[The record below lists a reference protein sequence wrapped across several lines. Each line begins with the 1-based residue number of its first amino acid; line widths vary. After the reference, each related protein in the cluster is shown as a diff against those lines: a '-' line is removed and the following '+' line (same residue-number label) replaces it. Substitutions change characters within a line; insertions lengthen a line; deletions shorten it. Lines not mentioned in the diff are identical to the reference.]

1 MKPTD
6 EQKQTLIDKYLE
18 GRLSEQEQQDFQ
30 EQIQDADFEAEVR
43 FQEGLDDAVQ
53 DLAKAEHPLKKLFQ
67 AEEKKIK
74 DGTLGEGKALPHFK
88 KKKPR
93 PQPTIGR
100 YFMMRAAG
108 LAILAL
114 VVYQLWPFLFPSFPN
129 TSDFPTAAIKSL
141 ERPPQMTQITKSGE
155 DQTTDSL
162 AINCITYYKSEDQF
176 PIALSCFQDLNK
188 RQTTPE
194 IRYYTAQ
201 CFFNLEDYESA
212 IPIYDELLASTTIHD
227 DQIQDQIRWN
237 RLLSLV
243 LIQET
248 GYKEELQNMI
258 QDKDFKYLREAQKL
272 RELLDRYL

>member
-43 FQEGLDDAVQ
+43 FQEGLEGAVQ
-53 DLAKAEHPLKKLFQ
+53 DLAKAEHPLKKIFQ

-74 DGTLGEGKALPHFK
+74 DGMLGEVKELPHFK

-114 VVYQLWPFLFPSFPN
+114 IVYQLWPFLFPSFPN
-129 TSDFPTAAIKSL
+129 DNGQITDAIRSL

-155 DQTTDSL
+155 DQTVDSL
-162 AINCITYYKSEDQF
+162 AINCITYYKAEGQF
-176 PIALSCFQDLNK
+176 PVALSCFQDLNE

-201 CFFNLEDYESA
+201 CFFNLEDYKSA
-212 IPIYDELLASTTIHD
+212 IPI
-227 DQIQDQIRWN
+227 WPN
-237 RLLSLV
+237 RPFSSKGSVNQLYNSS
-243 LIQET
+243 
-248 GYKEELQNMI
+248 
-258 QDKDFKYLREAQKL
+258 
-272 RELLDRYL
+272 